1 MTCLRSR
8 GLALAGLTLCTLLAL
23 GCEPPTVVPTED
35 RQQRTVTARI
45 EGNVVVQ
52 GRARGNAVVFLYDA
66 TRPPPPQGTGRP
78 VSFVIVPQ
86 EAIFASDLDTG
97 SLGPF
102 TAPFVFPLVPPGRYL
117 LRGFIDTDTCRAGK
131 QPCHGPDF
139 IPWFNVTAE
148 PNVDDVAGAAVDP
161 VTRVPRVVEV
171 GVSDSG
177 VPLPVL
183 GVSVSFSD
191 TTTVPADRPV
201 FEVVGTSRFEP
212 GESQKLL
219 QLRARP
225 IREGA
230 VDLRAPIFL
239 VRYMDEDRDGEPDD
253 LNRDGSPE
261 LWPRIVVRK
270 LADGTALT
278 DENDLDNNGVLDPE
292 GVQYA
297 HVDSTRDGEP
307 GLVVLAAD
315 FVPDAFL
322 AGLSDAQGRPDTG
335 LVVPATEL
343 TVVVRPIGIDARNPS
358 APAVLKVVPPG
369 RYSVTVLQ
377 STGQVWRVPNE
388 LAPELAASR
397 GLPSLQSQAFVIEIP

>member
-1 MTCLRSR
+1 
-8 GLALAGLTLCTLLAL
+8 
-23 GCEPPTVVPTED
+23 
-35 RQQRTVTARI
+35 
-45 EGNVVVQ
+45 VVVQ
-52 GRARGNAVVFLYDA
+52 GRARGNAVGFLYDA

-191 TTTVPADRPV
+191 TATVPADRPV